1 MKNPLTIN
9 KRLNQSQNNLQYQQ
23 SRKVAFSSIKV
34 SLIDLKDQMNKTLT
48 DSVSKK
54 NLMELTNEYYI
65 ENLLLDVG
73 NLN

>member
-1 MKNPLTIN
+1 MSKIEKSSFLKAKLTQ
-9 KRLNQSQNNLQYQQ
+9 LE
-23 SRKVAFSSIKV
+23 SIKV
-34 SLIDLKDQMNKTLT
+34 SLNDLKDQMNKTLT

-54 NLMELTNEYYI
+54 NLRELTNEYYI